1 MIPFTTQ
8 DAELCRT
15 AAQAEHEQE
24 QYLLLTGELS
34 SPTSNPSPITT
45 ENEFSQLADEAIHLF
60 NRLSQGFETS
70 SQKCLDPTERMRIGM
85 MYALYNEIYSALT
98 KKRFDLER
106 AHLGTYQP
114 GSNGG

>member
-34 SPTSNPSPITT
+34 SPPSNPITT
-45 ENEFSQLADEAIHLF
+45 ENEFSQLAGEAIHLF
-60 NRLSQGFETS
+60 DRLSQGFETS
-70 SQKCLDPTERMRIGM
+70 AQKCLDPTERMRIGM
-85 MYALYNEIYSALT
+85 MYALYDEIYSALT
-98 KKRFDLER
+98 KRRFDLER